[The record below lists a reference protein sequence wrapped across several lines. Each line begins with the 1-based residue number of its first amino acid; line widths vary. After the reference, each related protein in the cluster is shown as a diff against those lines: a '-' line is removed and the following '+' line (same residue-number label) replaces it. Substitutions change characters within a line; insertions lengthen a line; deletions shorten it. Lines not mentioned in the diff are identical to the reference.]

1 MTVAQVLQAT
11 KPLTNENQKALLLA
25 GQKLLAHDRARA
37 IRLFP
42 ELVHLQ
48 S

>member
-1 MTVAQVLQAT
+1 VTQVLRST
-11 KPLTNENQKALLLA
+11 KPIINENQKALLLA

-37 IRLFP
+37 IRQFP